1 MKLYHEN
8 MTINDAKMNQKEF
21 NSKIDTLNERIPRN
35 SDYIKKKDKLL
46 NNAKNFYNEREKI
59 IEGFEKGIFPL
70 KSEQQQTCEKLTD
83 VNAFSKWI
91 NREETDIDR
100 ELFKNHFKF
109 QRPSDMYKN
118 LYEINDRKENNK

>member
-46 NNAKNFYNEREKI
+46 NNAKNFYNEREKL
-59 IEGFEKGIFPL
+59 L
-70 KSEQQQTCEKLTD
+70 KALK
-83 VNAFSKWI
+83 
-91 NREETDIDR
+91 
-100 ELFKNHFKF
+100 
-109 QRPSDMYKN
+109 
-118 LYEINDRKENNK
+118 KEYFR